1 MFVTR
6 HRHLLI
12 LILLIAAGGLTAGLV
27 VSSQNAS
34 RPHRANSPLPPRVL
48 VLRGNGFG
56 FAEFGQPAPT
66 AIAALRAVLGA
77 PRSGAPVD
85 MTGNCTIDAAMEWP
99 AVTAYFFHGAFVGYA
114 TGSLLGGPRNH
125 GLSEVTTAAGLRIGD
140 ALTRAARLYGGF
152 LQTSF
157 AQGGSW
163 FAVTPTGTLAGYLTS
178 EVNSKNPAP
187 RIADIT
193 AGSVGCPAMS
203 P

>member
-1 MFVTR
+1 MTR

-12 LILLIAAGGLTAGLV
+12 LILLIAAAGLTAGLV
-27 VSSQNAS
+27 ASSSSQNS
-34 RPHRANSPLPPRVL
+34 SPPHRANSPPPHHVI

-56 FAEFGQPAPT
+56 AAEFGQPAPT
-66 AIAALRAVLGA
+66 AIGALRVVLGA
-77 PRSGAPVD
+77 PESATPVD

-99 AVTAYFFHGAFVGYA
+99 AMTAYFFHGAFVGYA
-114 TGSLLGGPRNH
+114 TGTLLGGPRAH
-125 GLSEVTTAAGLRIGD
+125 GLSDVATAAGLRIGD
-140 ALTRAARLYGGF
+140 ALTRAVRLYGGF

-163 FAVTPTGTLAGYLTS
+163 FAVTSTGTLAGYLTS